1 MIFWK
6 NLSAIIVV
14 ITTFLFIA
22 FMFTLNIKGLTIS
35 LIILVINIII
45 NEFCKTV
52 IKNKIINDEY
62 RQRFSKK

>member
-35 LIILVINIII
+35 LIILVINTII

-62 RQRFSKK
+62 KQRFSKK

>member
-52 IKNKIINDEY
+52 MKNKIINDEY